1 MFTKRSTIKSLAS
14 IVTGVELISL
24 GKTMKEVANNVEINP
39 VEEEAFEYE
48 FVFYEKAIHAMK
60 KTIVSLLESAIIN
73 GVEVEQEVIDEARKL
88 LNMFEWLLEK
98 KRVEEENGNKA

>member
-98 KRVEEENGNKA
+98 KRIEEENGNKA